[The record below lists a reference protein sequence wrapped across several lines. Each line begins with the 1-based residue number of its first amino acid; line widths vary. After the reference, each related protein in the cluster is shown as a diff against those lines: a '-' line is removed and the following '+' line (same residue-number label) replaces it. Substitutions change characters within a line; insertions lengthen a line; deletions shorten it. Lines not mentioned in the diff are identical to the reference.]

1 MHNRHLLTS
10 FVRLEKQARQPLNV
24 SALLYISPA
33 HESLWF
39 SPYMPP
45 PPPPPPPPGPRD
57 PAWTVPELRRRALQ
71 LQRPV
76 TALLHDMS
84 VLREFLAGIDR
95 HPRHF
100 RPVILIRNS
109 VQVLAATCGRA
120 QSSSSVSG
128 GDRSGLSG
136 GVKEA
141 PTRFCRTLARQARQ
155 LVAQGELS
163 LLMAE
168 SPSAQPSL
176 RWACPHT
183 GQVRSVGTWA
193 CAAWEAEVTAAA
205 ATAAAART
213 LHTATQLLRWQ
224 LVPGPDTARA
234 VANAVCERVTR
245 CLATG
250 QGSRRARRSCW
261 HSSRRRWRGTGCTI
275 TAPQAI
281 GVIPP
286 RGARPHQTLPHR
298 WDGILVRR
306 RSASGTSSLDTCPP
320 IFSVRLPAAAGWVLV
335 LVSGGATLAST
346 GSPATAR
353 EPGPT
358 PHRP

>member
-1 MHNRHLLTS
+1 VLWKPCIHWHTCLCSGTSRLAAWLACGTGAKACETALERAAAQRADMSRRNAGATQAVVMHNRHLLTS

-45 PPPPPPPPGPRD
+45 PPPPPPPGPRD

-95 HPRHF
+95 RPQRN

-128 GDRSGLSG
+128 GDSSGLLG

-183 GQVRSVGTWA
+183 GQVRSVGAWA
-193 CAAWEAEVTAAA
+193 CAAWEVEV
-205 ATAAAART
+205 TAAAART
-213 LHTATQLLRWQ
+213 LMLSFIATLLR
-224 LVPGPDTARA
+224 
-234 VANAVCERVTR
+234 
-245 CLATG
+245 
-250 QGSRRARRSCW
+250 RR
-261 HSSRRRWRGTGCTI
+261 G
-275 TAPQAI
+275 
-281 GVIPP
+281 
-286 RGARPHQTLPHR
+286 
-298 WDGILVRR
+298 
-306 RSASGTSSLDTCPP
+306 
-320 IFSVRLPAAAGWVLV
+320 
-335 LVSGGATLAST
+335 
-346 GSPATAR
+346 
-353 EPGPT
+353 
-358 PHRP
+358 